1 MRVIFM
7 GSAPIAV
14 PTLIHLQAHHDLRAV
29 VTQPDKPKGRKR
41 ELAPTAVKA
50 EALARGCEVLE
61 PRRLRAPE
69 LIERLRALDP
79 EVIVVMAYGRLVPP
93 EVLSLPPHGCIN
105 LHGSLLPDHRGPCPI
120 ERGLMRGDAETGI
133 TTFYMD
139 EGFDTGDIILERPLP
154 IGPDDTGGTL
164 RDKLSRLA
172 VDVIEETLR
181 RVADGTAPRIP
192 QDRSQGCHAPI
203 VTRDEARIDW
213 SVPAV
218 TLDRLV
224 RACDPEPGAFTSFR
238 GQPLKVRRVRCVE
251 GPVDAPAGSVVS
263 VDRASGLRVATGD
276 GGSVALVEVQP
287 AGKKWMSGLDFAAG
301 YRPVVGETFADAANA
316 AENGANA

>member
-1 MRVIFM
+1 MRIIFM

-14 PTLIHLQAHHDLRAV
+14 PTLVHLQERHDLRAV

-41 ELAPTAVKA
+41 VLTHTAVKA

-69 LIERLRALDP
+69 FIDRLRALDP

-93 EVLSLPPHGCIN
+93 EVLTLPPHGCIN

-133 TTFYMD
+133 TTFHMD
-139 EGFDTGDIILERPLP
+139 EGFDTGDIILTRSLP
-154 IGPDDTGGTL
+154 IGLDDTGGSL
-164 RDKLSRLA
+164 REKLSLVA
-172 VDVIEETLR
+172 VDVIDETLR
-181 RVADGTAPRIP
+181 RLADGTAPRIP

-203 VTRDEARIDW
+203 ITRDEARIAW
-213 SVPAV
+213 TLPAAAI
-218 TLDRLV
+218 DRIV

-238 GQPLKVRRVRCVE
+238 GQPLKVRRVRCLE
-251 GPVDAPAGSVVS
+251 GVVDAPAGSVVS
-263 VDRASGLRVATGD
+263 VDRAVGLRVATGE

-287 AGKKWMSGLDFAAG
+287 AGKKWMSGLDLAAG
-301 YRPVVGETFADAANA
+301 YRPLVGETFADAAGA